1 MFGDNNFLTFWGQG
15 GNMKPELMLV
25 LWSVLLTFVQML
37 IAVTGATLQVGL
49 PTLAG
54 NREGLAPCTGWAGR
68 AARAHH
74 NMLES
79 LVLFAALVLVAVAA
93 GRTNSATLL
102 GAQLF
107 FWARLAYAVIYVAGI
122 PYLRTAVWLL
132 SVIGLAMIFF
142 Q

>member
-1 MFGDNNFLTFWGQG
+1 
-15 GNMKPELMLV
+15 MKPELMLLV
-25 LWSVLLTFVQML
+25 WAVLLTFVQVL
-37 IAVTGATLQVGL
+37 VAVGGAALQVGL

-74 NMLES
+74 NMLEN

-93 GRTNSATLL
+93 GKTNSATLL

-107 FWARLAYAVIYVAGI
+107 FWARVAHAIVYVAGI
-122 PYLRTAVWLL
+122 PWLRTAAWLV
-132 SVIGLAMIFF
+132 SVIGLAIIFF
-142 Q
+142 QLV

>member
-1 MFGDNNFLTFWGQG
+1 
-15 GNMKPELMLV
+15 MKPELTLLV
-25 LWSVLLTFVQML
+25 WAVLLAFVQML
-37 IAVTGATLQVGL
+37 IAVMGATLQVGL
-49 PTLAG
+49 PTLAA

-93 GRTNSATLL
+93 GKTNATTLL

-107 FWARLAYAVIYVAGI
+107 FWARLVYAVVYLAGI
-122 PYLRTAVWLL
+122 PWLRTAVWLV
-132 SVIGLAMIFF
+132 SVVGLALIFL
-142 Q
+142 QLL